1 MKRDILWM
9 LMKVDVF
16 QSEKKP
22 PANKS
27 SKKKEYK
34 IEILDS
40 CVFTIHHWDLYIMIN
55 K

>member
-1 MKRDILWM
+1 MKRDILRM

-16 QSEKKP
+16 QSKKP

-34 IEILDS
+34 
-40 CVFTIHHWDLYIMIN
+40 